1 MFTHLVPH
9 IYSVDVHTPRT
20 SYLLGSWPTYSS
32 YFHPEGALSTT
43 DRPLDVPLAPTYPAV
58 AAEKAAEELAKKA
71 LKLGYGSATVKLKGV
86 GNSKQYVVQSLGAAG
101 LQLTRLMD
109 ITPIPYNGCRRSKR
123 RRV

>member
-1 MFTHLVPH
+1 MHPPSLHFCGESCRGACKKVTL
-9 IYSVDVHTPRT
+9 TPP
-20 SYLLGSWPTYSS
+20 SPPPIPPAPPPT
-32 YFHPEGALSTT
+32 
-43 DRPLDVPLAPTYPAV
+43 PAV

-109 ITPIPYNGCRRSKR
+109 VTPIPYNGCRRSKR